1 MDKCVIVS
9 LLVIAVSVIV
19 SSRENELCPPWFFRD
34 SNTTCHTGEKYCS
47 CFCSSITPSKI
58 YCDLQHHRS
67 YIILGNCAFW
77 DNNTGHTLVL
87 TCPYISPSLPP
98 LQNYSLQLPQN
109 VETLNSYLCNHYI
122 REEGNIFCGRCKNG
136 TGPAVNSVG
145 SQCVPCHLLHVLYFV
160 FLHILPATFLFFFI
174 LIFQIDVL
182 SNFMAFYI
190 LYCNMVTVFFQSPA
204 GISPYLTFQCK
215 YLRDVVL
222 TFHSL
227 WSFDVLYFLS
237 PPLCFSSQLDD
248 IDIVYIQILNT
259 LYPFFLIIIAYV
271 GIECNA
277 HNFRPVVILWKPIHK
292 FIVCLNKSWNPHLL
306 LVQAFATTFF
316 MSYTKLLFLIAIT
329 LMETD
334 SISETGQVMKRTL
347 YIDLQSQFGRPKH
360 VLLTIFTLGIFAVF
374 ILPPL
379 IVLLTY
385 PTRLFIKLQN
395 YLSPRANLAIKI
407 FVSAF
412 QGNYKDGYNGTR
424 DYRIFPALI
433 LIWCGFCLYFTYI
446 YNLFTETER
455 TVIIWWQYHIIL
467 LTLFSLLLAVVRPHK
482 SEMANNTAVSL
493 TVLLIIGCTLFILYD
508 VHPTTRSSIG
518 FIVLALLT
526 LPHIVLYSYLLYSFV
541 CRKVWRKCYCNAAVN
556 LEQNPLIT

>member
-1 MDKCVIVS
+1 M
-9 LLVIAVSVIV
+9 
-19 SSRENELCPPWFFRD
+19 
-34 SNTTCHTGEKYCS
+34 
-47 CFCSSITPSKI
+47 
-58 YCDLQHHRS
+58 
-67 YIILGNCAFW
+67 
-77 DNNTGHTLVL
+77 
-87 TCPYISPSLPP
+87 
-98 LQNYSLQLPQN
+98 
-109 VETLNSYLCNHYI
+109 
-122 REEGNIFCGRCKNG
+122 
-136 TGPAVNSVG
+136 
-145 SQCVPCHLLHVLYFV
+145 
-160 FLHILPATFLFFFI
+160 
-174 LIFQIDVL
+174 
-182 SNFMAFYI
+182 
-190 LYCNMVTVFFQSPA
+190 
-204 GISPYLTFQCK
+204 
-215 YLRDVVL
+215 
-222 TFHSL
+222 
-227 WSFDVLYFLS
+227 
-237 PPLCFSSQLDD
+237 
-248 IDIVYIQILNT
+248 
-259 LYPFFLIIIAYV
+259 
-271 GIECNA
+271 
-277 HNFRPVVILWKPIHK
+277 VILWKPIHK

-347 YIDLQSQFGRPKH
+347 YIDPQSQFGRPKH
-360 VLLTIFTLGIFAVF
+360 VFLTIFTLGIFAVF

-433 LIWCGFCLYFTYI
+433 LIWCAFGFYFAYI
-446 YNLFTETER
+446 INLFTETGR
-455 TVIIWWQYHIIL
+455 TVIIWRQYQIIV
-467 LTLFSLLLAVVRPHK
+467 LTLYSLLLAVVRPHK

-493 TVLLIIGCTLFILYD
+493 TVLLIIVSTLSILYD

-541 CRKVWRKCYCNAAVN
+541 CRKVWRKCYCNAVVN